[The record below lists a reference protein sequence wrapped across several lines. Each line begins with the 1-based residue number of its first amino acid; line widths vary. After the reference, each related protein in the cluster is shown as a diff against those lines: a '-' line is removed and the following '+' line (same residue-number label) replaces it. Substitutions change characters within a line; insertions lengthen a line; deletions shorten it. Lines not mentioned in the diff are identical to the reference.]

1 MPASPLSRSKTW
13 PIFRNAT
20 NLWTNDWNDKAIK
33 LLLLRSGELSEIQFI
48 LSLFA
53 LSFLLFLS
61 TSLNSFS
68 CICPCWLGGASQLFC
83 CVSNYHFIKDDSF
96 GGRGTV
102 STGSSGRS
110 ACQIRCMK
118 GNYPSTPAIHHFV
131 LGESTTLI
139 RISGN
144 CAEYI
149 SWYQ

>member
-1 MPASPLSRSKTW
+1 MPLICGQMIETTKLSNSYCFVEESLVKSSS
-13 PIFRNAT
+13 F
-20 NLWTNDWNDKAIK
+20 
-33 LLLLRSGELSEIQFI
+33 

-53 LSFLLFLS
+53 FSFLQFPS

-131 LGESTTLI
+131 LGETMTLI